1 MERVPQTSKPFL
13 SPLVAGVGLG
23 VTLFGM
29 FVVTAHGLGGF
40 GLFRGFAAWLGNAVA
55 TSWASANGYFA
66 PLLASGNPLND
77 WITWE
82 TVGIAIGALVGSVLA
97 RRFKPHIER
106 GSQVRVGTRLGL
118 ALFGGILT
126 GMGAALARGCTS
138 GTGLS
143 GSATLA
149 VAGFVFLLAFFVT
162 GILVSM
168 QTRRL
173 WE

>member
-1 MERVPQTSKPFL
+1 MKRERVPQTSKPFL

-55 TSWASANGYFA
+55 ASWASANGYFA
-66 PLLASGNPLND
+66 PLLANGNPLND

-97 RRFKPHIER
+97 RRFKPHI
-106 GSQVRVGTRLGL
+106 
-118 ALFGGILT
+118 
-126 GMGAALARGCTS
+126 
-138 GTGLS
+138 
-143 GSATLA
+143 
-149 VAGFVFLLAFFVT
+149 
-162 GILVSM
+162 
-168 QTRRL
+168 
-173 WE
+173 